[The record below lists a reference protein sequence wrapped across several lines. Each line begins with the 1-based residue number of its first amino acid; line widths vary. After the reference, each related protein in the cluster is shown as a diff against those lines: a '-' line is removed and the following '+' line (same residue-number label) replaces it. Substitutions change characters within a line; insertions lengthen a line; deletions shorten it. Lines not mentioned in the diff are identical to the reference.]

1 MSDRGD
7 QAGEA
12 DPGSQRRFV
21 RPWERDA
28 DAIDEPV
35 DTEAAG
41 KEHEADRVASPA
53 QDPGAAEEV
62 AAREEAG
69 AAEEA
74 DTPEEVV
81 TPDEVARRGDDLGF
95 GRDEQDAEDGAA
107 GDWLSDLEQVAV
119 GSGNLEEFR
128 GEDYA
133 ASTTR
138 EYQDLAAEVTRA
150 GGEEVERQAVA
161 ASLPGVG
168 QGLIGFDDV
177 TGRPGVTEEEIEHLE
192 QARASDL
199 TIRVVSALVIFGLFA
214 VSVALGGVWLVSF
227 ITVVLIV
234 SLGEYYATLRAQG
247 FRPVA
252 LFGLLAGLGAVIGAY
267 VAGPA
272 AVGGVMIACLV
283 ATMLFYSLVH
293 RRDPLVN
300 ATLTVAGVAW
310 VGLLAFAGPIVA
322 AERGRALVLL
332 VVVLVAS
339 FDVGGY
345 FVGRAFGRRPLAPVI
360 SPNKTV
366 EGLIGGVVV
375 TFAVAAIASTLP
387 LFEPVTFGGALL
399 VAGVASVFGPLGD
412 AVESIVKRS
421 LGVKDMGSLLPGHGG
436 MLDRIDAILF
446 SVPAVYV
453 LFEVLG
459 YL

>member
-1 MSDRGD
+1 VSDRGD
-7 QAGEA
+7 QSGEA
-12 DPGSQRRFV
+12 PRRFL

-28 DAIDEPV
+28 DPLDEP
-35 DTEAAG
+35 TAG
-41 KEHEADRVASPA
+41 TTPPE
-53 QDPGAAEEV
+53 
-62 AAREEAG
+62 
-69 AAEEA
+69 
-74 DTPEEVV
+74 PEEEPA
-81 TPDEVARRGDDLGF
+81 TEPQEAIGGDDEPAADDDLGF
-95 GRDEQDAEDGAA
+95 GRDEHDDDGAQS
-107 GDWLSDLEQVAV
+107 DWLSDLEQVAV
-119 GSGNLEEFR
+119 GRGNLEEF
-128 GEDYA
+128 GGKDYA
-133 ASTTR
+133 TSTTR
-138 EYQDLAAEVTRA
+138 EYQDLAAEVARS
-150 GGEEVERQAVA
+150 GEEEVERRAVA

-199 TIRVVSALVIFGLFA
+199 TLRVVSALVIFGLFVA
-214 VSVALGGVWLVSF
+214 SVFLGGVWLVSF
-227 ITVVLIV
+227 ITVVLV
-234 SLGEYYATLRAQG
+234 VALGEYYATLRSEG
-247 FRPVA
+247 YRPVA
-252 LFGLLAGLGAVIGAY
+252 LFGLLSGLGAVIGAY
-267 VAGPA
+267 LGGPV
-272 AVGGVMIACLV
+272 AVGGVMMACLV
-283 ATMLFYSLVH
+283 ATMLLYSLVR

-300 ATLTVAGVAW
+300 AGLTVAGVAW

-360 SPNKTV
+360 SPNKTL

-375 TFAVAAIASTLP
+375 VFAMAAIASTLP

-399 VAGVASVFGPLGD
+399 LAGVVAVFGPVGD
-412 AVESIVKRS
+412 AAESVVKRS

-436 MLDRIDAILF
+436 MLDRIDGILF
-446 SVPAVYV
+446 TVPAAYV